1 MNEYLLS
8 SRQISTTDLIMSRRR
23 EWINSERERE
33 RERGWVGKTGWLLI
47 LLPSC
52 RSASSRRTL
61 SLSLS
66 LSVPH
71 LLTPGPLSLGLSL
84 SLIPSLSPDHLPSYL
99 FFYCGSLLI
108 YAVHSYTNSH
118 ARITIEEGKLSL
130 TLNNHLNK
138 TNAGRLEPKLALSKN
153 YVLFN

>member
-33 RERGWVGKTGWLLI
+33 REYELVKPDGFLFYF
-47 LLPSC
+47 LP
-52 RSASSRRTL
+52 AGQPAAEEL
-61 SLSLS
+61 SPLS